1 MTVLVGSLV
10 GGVVIFGGV
19 TVDTG
24 LVGGGDALDV
34 KTNLQSVYYIVC
46 FCGSDVF
53 TIGDCTGCSLIC
65 TGFDLICVY
74 YRENH
79 F

>member
-34 KTNLQSVYYIVC
+34 KNEFAKCMLHRL
-46 FCGSDVF
+46 FLRF
-53 TIGDCTGCSLIC
+53 W
-65 TGFDLICVY
+65 
-74 YRENH
+74 
-79 F
+79 